1 MEKRTCW
8 TSEVCEMMCSDQDDE
23 EQEEGQK
30 QKKSNNDDVQ
40 INSRKQNKARKPNV
54 ARKGQRN
61 NFVKQQS
68 KRKKTFGQRKFPR
81 RGGRKNY
88 LQTQA
93 GQTGQ
98 FDESSYKIGSCFRCG
113 NPGHWANE
121 CTEDP
126 NTQGQQKRPKNSEI
140 IDILE
145 PKLDLKPLTQDFS
158 EHGINA
164 IFQQVFG
171 HEKVSTE
178 QYSVLNKLLKMESVL
193 MCMSR
198 NSGKR
203 TVVLLACLLLDG
215 IGIVVTNSV
224 WKNVTVP
231 KQFKSA
237 CIYEGQESQQLE
249 KALKRIREG
258 RVNLVFIQPSKML
271 SYQVQESL
279 KELKCFVCI
288 EDIHLMLSTVH
299 NWSSQYRRV
308 VSFIEDTLKPEVVLY
323 CCCQRNCDQLSGATG
338 ILKHISVI
346 DGLESRK
353 IDCGMKVVQL
363 CDADTDC
370 QRLTDISRQLHHVLK
385 AGCCKNS
392 KSVLL
397 LCLNQ
402 EITEQVASCLQ
413 CVNISCLQMHQY
425 TRQTMNAAA
434 VERYTKGEIRALCV
448 HQDFFSFIST
458 DATTDAIIYVGLP
471 PSRQDFYEQVSLL
484 RENSTCLLFYC
495 KDWFLQQRCNLYQH
509 TYDHFQL
516 HFFLSHFLLA
526 SKKSN
531 SDLLSSGE

>member
-215 IGIVVTNSV
+215 IGIVVNEQWPDFGCEGIKVQRAHQPTSQCQGRKAL
-224 WKNVTVP
+224 WKIGGGQFLTQKSSP
-231 KQFKSA
+231 IQRKFGEKLQFKV
-237 CIYEGQESQQLE
+237 LNW
-249 KALKRIREG
+249 LKRELHISSWKCMVQQVRFQAKEMLCANQKWSGKEVFSGAILEYLVIKLQFLRMVRSNSLEDMRKFLNQWGIRE
-258 RVNLVFIQPSKML
+258 
-271 SYQVQESL
+271 
-279 KELKCFVCI
+279 
-288 EDIHLMLSTVH
+288 
-299 NWSSQYRRV
+299 
-308 VSFIEDTLKPEVVLY
+308 
-323 CCCQRNCDQLSGATG
+323 
-338 ILKHISVI
+338 
-346 DGLESRK
+346 
-353 IDCGMKVVQL
+353 
-363 CDADTDC
+363 
-370 QRLTDISRQLHHVLK
+370 
-385 AGCCKNS
+385 
-392 KSVLL
+392 
-397 LCLNQ
+397 Q
-402 EITEQVASCLQ
+402 EISCQ
-413 CVNISCLQMHQY
+413 IY
-425 TRQTMNAAA
+425 TVGKPFQFLFSNGNALN
-434 VERYTKGEIRALCV
+434 RKNKRRSMS
-448 HQDFFSFIST
+448 D
-458 DATTDAIIYVGLP
+458 
-471 PSRQDFYEQVSLL
+471 
-484 RENSTCLLFYC
+484 
-495 KDWFLQQRCNLYQH
+495 
-509 TYDHFQL
+509 
-516 HFFLSHFLLA
+516 
-526 SKKSN
+526 KK
-531 SDLLSSGE
+531 LVL